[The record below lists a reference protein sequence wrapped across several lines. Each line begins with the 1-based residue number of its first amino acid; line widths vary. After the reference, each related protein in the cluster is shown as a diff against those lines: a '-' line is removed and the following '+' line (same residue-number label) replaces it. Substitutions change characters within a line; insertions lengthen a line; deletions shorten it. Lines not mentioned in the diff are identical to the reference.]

1 MLHTIHLLSMLYLAS
16 FFSSFFASLF
26 PLVALTSLI
35 SLKNPFRVLY

>member
-1 MLHTIHLLSMLYLAS
+1 MLHTIHLLSMLYLA
-16 FFSSFFASLF
+16 SFFASLF